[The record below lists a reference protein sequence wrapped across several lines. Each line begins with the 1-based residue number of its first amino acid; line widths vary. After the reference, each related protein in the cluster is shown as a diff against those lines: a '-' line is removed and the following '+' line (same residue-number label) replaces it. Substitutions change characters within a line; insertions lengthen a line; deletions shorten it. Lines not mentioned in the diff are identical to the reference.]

1 MAVWIVIFVL
11 GLVLVALIIR
21 SRPPTPGTA
30 EPLSSVTNDSVL
42 NLSMILMATQAMY
55 GIPVFMVR
63 DKLRISMATAIG
75 LAISPFVYIGAY
87 AVLITVVRSGSVQ
100 IDSWVIW
107 PLPVGAGLIVL
118 IGILAIVG
126 NRLHRIERRRS
137 SSRDT
142 VRL

>member
-1 MAVWIVIFVL
+1 
-11 GLVLVALIIR
+11 
-21 SRPPTPGTA
+21 
-30 EPLSSVTNDSVL
+30 
-42 NLSMILMATQAMY
+42 MILMATQAMY